1 VTTTRARGVPRA
13 RGGELALAKKKTDW
27 SELSI
32 SESDAPRTPSLCSSG
47 RDPRKSRDST
57 WSFGVTWQKAK

>member
-1 VTTTRARGVPRA
+1 MRARGVPRA

-32 SESDAPRTPSLCSSG
+32 SESDAPKDSFAGLFRG
-47 RDPRKSRDST
+47 DPRKSRDST